1 MYLQNDNS
9 SHNNIFW
16 YKEIKK
22 VKFLSCIEDGLMD
35 ISRFN
40 LEDFLVVFF
49 KLFKCS
55 ALPLHIYVYHL

>member
-16 YKEIKK
+16 YKEIKKK

-55 ALPLHIYVYHL
+55 ALPLHI